1 MIKKIGFKNYKAFM
15 QGEMEIKPLTFL
27 VGANS
32 VGKSSLIQL
41 LLMLQQ
47 TCVEATPN
55 DKSAFKLNGKNISLG
70 ENINLL
76 KDKDKHNEF
85 GLSFKLDRQ
94 SSRVL
99 FRRTSDG
106 FYSILQRIF
115 MFAGAGLFS
124 FDEVDEWKN
133 KREKFLNFLSKA
145 RESNSGIL
153 SRLINADNVDKSYRE
168 LVFSYDFLHDVHFAF
183 KNIETCE
190 LLFGFKYVGN
200 SISKISAIE
209 LTSMTL
215 SVNGKVLI
223 SLSLKGAGKNRQFS
237 LMSFFYNEGK
247 DFCNSDYNKQLS
259 ELMPKEG
266 ANLFLM
272 FERVSLEFDMF
283 VFSRNKKI
291 SIFLWVLLSFLNH
304 SIKSLASCF
313 DEQSINYV
321 SPLRAYPKR
330 YYFLDRSHVS
340 SSLDTLDG
348 DSITEILKEKPELRH
363 QVNEWLKHFNL
374 QIDVEAIEEII
385 HKLKVNQNGL
395 ELDITDVGFGIS
407 QVLPVIVQGFFAKK
421 DSITVIEQPE
431 VHLHPKM
438 QADLGDLF
446 IDIAL
451 PKNGEGQRKMQKSM
465 LVETHSEYLLKRIR
479 RRIAMGEIKSSDVAI
494 YVVESAKAPRR
505 SVIRKLDIDST
516 GTFEWPEEFYGG
528 ELLQDTIEYL
538 KAQTKSKQ

>member
-1 MIKKIGFKNYKAFM
+1 MIKKIGFKNYKAFI

-41 LLMLQQ
+41 FLMLQQ
-47 TCVEATPN
+47 TCVEAAPN
-55 DKSAFKLNGKNISLG
+55 DKSTFKLNGKNVSLG

-76 KDKDKHNEF
+76 KDKNKDNVF
-85 GLSFKLDRQ
+85 SLSFMLNQRDAKILVAR
-94 SSRVL
+94 SS
-99 FRRTSDG
+99 FG
-106 FYSILQRIF
+106 YYSLIERIF
-115 MFAGAGLFS
+115 MYTGPDIYLS
-124 FDEVDEWKN
+124 LKNDEWKTN
-133 KREKFLNFLSKA
+133 KDKFLELLAQA
-145 RESNSGIL
+145 RKLNRGIL
-153 SRLINADNVDKSYRE
+153 PRLLDADDADRSYNE
-168 LVFSYDFLHDVHFAF
+168 LIDSYDFLYEIRKACR
-183 KNIETCE
+183 NIENCE
-190 LLFGFKYVGN
+190 LAFDFKYEGN
-200 SISKISAIE
+200 ANSKISAIS
-209 LTSMTL
+209 LTSVRL
-215 SVNGKVLI
+215 SVHGKIIVC
-223 SLSLKGAGKNRQFS
+223 LSFVGSGKNRHFTLLS
-237 LMSFFYNEGK
+237 SFFNEGK
-247 DFCNSDYNKQLS
+247 DFCNSSYNKQLS
-259 ELMPKEG
+259 EVISKNSS
-266 ANLFLM
+266 NLFL
-272 FERVSLEFDMF
+272 LFDSVGF
-283 VFSRNKKI
+283 DFDILFYFRNKKS
-291 SIFLWVLLSFLNH
+291 SIFLWLLMSFLKHAN
-304 SIKSLASCF
+304 KCLVSCF
-313 DEQSINYV
+313 DEQSVNYV

-348 DSITEILKEKPELRH
+348 DSITEILKEKPDLRFH
-363 QVNEWLKHFNL
+363 VNEWLKHFNL

-407 QVLPVIVQGFFAKK
+407 QVLPVIVQGFFARK

-451 PKNGEGQRKMQKSM
+451 PKNGEGQRKMQKSL

-505 SVIRKLDIDST
+505 SVIRNLDIDST
-516 GTFEWPEEFYGG
+516 GSFEWPEEFYGG

>member
-1 MIKKIGFKNYKAFM
+1 M

-41 LLMLQQ
+41 FLMLQQ
-47 TCVEATPN
+47 TYVEATPN
-55 DKSAFKLNGKNISLG
+55 DKSAFKLNGKNVSLG

-76 KDKDKHNEF
+76 KDKDKNNVF
-85 GLSFKLDRQ
+85 SLSFMLNQHDAKILVARA
-94 SSRVL
+94 S
-99 FRRTSDG
+99 FG
-106 FYSILQRIF
+106 YYSLIERIF
-115 MFAGAGLFS
+115 MYTGPDFYRSL
-124 FDEVDEWKN
+124 DNDDWKN
-133 KREKFLNFLSKA
+133 NKEKFLDLFTKA
-145 RESNSGIL
+145 RKSNRGIL
-153 SRLINADNVDKSYRE
+153 PRLMDSDDADRSYKE
-168 LVFSYDFLHDVHFAF
+168 LIVSYDFLYEIRKACR
-183 KNIETCE
+183 NIDACE
-190 LLFGFKYVGN
+190 LSFGLKYVGGTN
-200 SISKISAIE
+200 SKISAIS
-209 LTSMTL
+209 LTSITL
-215 SVNGKVLI
+215 SVHGKIIVSM
-223 SLSLKGAGKNRQFS
+223 SLEGSGKNRHFTLLS
-237 LMSFFYNEGK
+237 SFFNDGK
-247 DFCNSDYNKQLS
+247 DFCNSNYDKQLS
-259 ELMPKEG
+259 ELILKNG
-266 ANLFLM
+266 SNLFLL
-272 FERVSLEFDMF
+272 FNNVDLDFDILIY
-283 VFSRNKKI
+283 SRNKKV
-291 SIFLWVLLSFLNH
+291 SIFLWLLLSFLKHAN
-304 SIKSLASCF
+304 KCLASCF

-363 QVNEWLKHFNL
+363 QVNEWLKHFNI
-374 QIDVEAIEEII
+374 QINVEAIEEII

-479 RRIAMGEIKSSDVAI
+479 RRIAMGEINSSDVAI

-505 SVIRKLDIDST
+505 SVIRNLDIDST